1 VVWGHIYTVPYTF
14 WLKLSIIFAF
24 AAVTASALCD
34 LSSLSVVVM
43 PLVLQIITVDSGEEL
58 DGCDRGRDLPWV
70 AVF

>member
-1 VVWGHIYTVPYTF
+1 MMSFHPF
-14 WLKLSIIFAF
+14 WHKLSIIFAR
-24 AAVTASALCD
+24 AVIIASALCD

-58 DGCDRGRDLPWV
+58 DGCDVGRDLPWG